1 MKSVGNLVK
10 LFFYT
15 RDLWKQ
21 MRELKAD
28 QKRNG
33 DRYMCQAWYA
43 VRSCASY
50 CPRRWWI
57 VSSTDN
63 PTPAQSYPVRDLVTI
78 FILAAIYAVAIGM
91 IGGLTEL
98 AGYPPYLSVAICI
111 IIDLLCLWQLYG
123 LVKNAFK
130 RHNLATSL
138 QRLQTANYE

>member
-1 MKSVGNLVK
+1 MTYVSNLIK

-15 RDLWKQ
+15 RDLWQQ

-33 DRYMCQAWYA
+33 DRYMCQAWCA
-43 VRSCASY
+43 VRSSASY
-50 CPRRWWI
+50 LPRRWWI
-57 VSSTDN
+57 ISPTDN
-63 PTPAQSYPVRDLVTI
+63 ATPAQSYPVRDLVTI

-91 IGGLTEL
+91 IGGLTEI

-111 IIDLLCLWQLYG
+111 IIDLLCIWQLYG

-138 QRLQTANYE
+138 QHMTSVN